1 MLTTAS
7 ASVSVAE
14 FPFLKSVTLLQ
25 AKVAS
30 ALCSE
35 SFLSS
40 LLMSL
45 IFPLTPWE
53 TASVANASSVAVLTP
68 SPSWSGEGV
77 GEGEGDGDG
86 EGEGYGE
93 GVGEGEGEGL
103 GDGDGEGEGDGL
115 VVSTVKVKELLASAP
130 SRLLLP
136 AESEN
141 FELATEITPSVVLLV
156 LGVKVAE

>member
-1 MLTTAS
+1 MLATAS
-7 ASVSVAE
+7 ASISVPK
-14 FPFLKSVTLLQ
+14 FPFLKSEMLRQ
-25 AKVAS
+25 AKVAR

-53 TASVANASSVAVLTP
+53 NASVANASSVAVLTP
-68 SPSWSGEGV
+68 SPSLSGEGS
-77 GEGEGDGDG
+77 GD
-86 EGEGYGE
+86 
-93 GVGEGEGEGL
+93 GEGEGL

-115 VVSTVKVKELLASAP
+115 VVSTVKETELLASDP

-136 AESEN
+136 AASEN
-141 FELATEITPSVVLLV
+141 FELATEITPSVVLLSV
-156 LGVKVAE
+156 GVKVAV

>member
-7 ASVSVAE
+7 ASVSVVE

-25 AKVAS
+25 AKVAR

-35 SFLSS
+35 SLLPS

-45 IFPLTPWE
+45 IFPLIPWE

-68 SPSWSGEGV
+68 SPSLSREGEGERSGEGEGV
-77 GEGEGDGDG
+77 GEGEGS
-86 EGEGYGE
+86 
-93 GVGEGEGEGL
+93 GEGEGE
-103 GDGDGEGEGDGL
+103 GEGEGDGL
-115 VVSTVKVKELLASAP
+115 VVSTVKVTELLASAP

-136 AESEN
+136 AASEN
-141 FELATEITPSVVLLV
+141 FELATEITPSVVLLSV
-156 LGVKVAE
+156 GVNVAV

>member
-25 AKVAS
+25 AKVAR
-30 ALCSE
+30 ALWSE
-35 SFLSS
+35 SLLSS

-45 IFPLTPWE
+45 IFPLIPWE

-68 SPSWSGEGV
+68 SPSLSGEGV
-77 GEGEGDGDG
+77 GEGEGVGDG
-86 EGEGYGE
+86 EGEGE
-93 GVGEGEGEGL
+93 GSGDGEGEGV
-103 GDGDGEGEGDGL
+103 GEGEGDGL
-115 VVSTVKVKELLASAP
+115 VVSTVKVTELLASDP

-141 FELATEITPSVVLLV
+141 FELATEITPLVVLSAV
-156 LGVKVAE
+156 GVKVAV